1 MLPIEFKDK
10 DNAKISFNSDFYSMY
25 SLSEVCERFQMMF
38 KMKVEFQRD
47 NKKIIVYFRPKEKL
61 TQEEFKTALLEF
73 MNHTIHEEVSVVK

>member
-1 MLPIEFKDK
+1 
-10 DNAKISFNSDFYSMY
+10 
-25 SLSEVCERFQMMF
+25 
-38 KMKVEFQRD
+38 MKVEFQRD